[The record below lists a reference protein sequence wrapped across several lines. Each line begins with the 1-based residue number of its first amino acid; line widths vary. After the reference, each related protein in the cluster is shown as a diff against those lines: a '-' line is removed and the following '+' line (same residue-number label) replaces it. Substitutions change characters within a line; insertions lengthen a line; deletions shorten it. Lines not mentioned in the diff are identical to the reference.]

1 MVLPLLAV
9 LTVGL
14 AFLCLQP
21 WRRPLTVVRRNQP
34 GRGARSVSSLPRQQ
48 LRQPA
53 RLAVLSL
60 LAGAAAAIECP
71 GPRVGLGYALL
82 VPLVLCCVALFSRR
96 PPEATSAGPLL
107 LRLRCVPHELMV
119 ERLPFLVLA
128 VTFTVFAG
136 VSRKCLVICSSG
148 RKRTGLC
155 SGWISSQRL
164 FPGTRPLGLLA
175 DAAGS
180 GLHRCQHRRRL
191 RAARRRKRAS
201 LTLPTARWKKK
212 PLLFHSHRS
221 PGYGRTQELLNSL
234 EEVSRL
240 FNR

>member
-9 LTVGL
+9 VTVGL

-34 GRGARSVSSLPRQQ
+34 GRGARSVFSLPRQQ

-71 GPRVGLGYALL
+71 GPRVGLGHAQL
-82 VPLVLCCVALFSRR
+82 VPLVLCCVVLFSRR

-107 LRLRCVPHELMV
+107 LRLRYVPHELMV

-136 VSRKCLVICSSG
+136 VSRKCFVICSSG

-164 FPGTRPLGLLA
+164 FPGTRPCPMV
-175 DAAGS
+175 
-180 GLHRCQHRRRL
+180 H
-191 RAARRRKRAS
+191 
-201 LTLPTARWKKK
+201 
-212 PLLFHSHRS
+212 
-221 PGYGRTQELLNSL
+221 
-234 EEVSRL
+234 
-240 FNR
+240 